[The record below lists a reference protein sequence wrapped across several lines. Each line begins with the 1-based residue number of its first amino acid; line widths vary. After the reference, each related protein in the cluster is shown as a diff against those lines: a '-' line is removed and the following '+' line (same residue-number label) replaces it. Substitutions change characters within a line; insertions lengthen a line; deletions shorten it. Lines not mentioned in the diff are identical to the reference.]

1 MPALV
6 TTDREVTPEAAE
18 DVWSEAAWL
27 PCTLSVDLSLCRFS
41 VRDLLQLEVGAILE
55 TNHVNGSDV
64 RVVVNTQ
71 LVAWAEFDVVAQ
83 RVAVRITE
91 LA

>member
-1 MPALV
+1 
-6 TTDREVTPEAAE
+6 
-18 DVWSEAAWL
+18 
-27 PCTLSVDLSLCRFS
+27 

-55 TNHVNGSDV
+55 TDHVNGSDV

>member
-6 TTDREVTPEAAE
+6 TTVREAKGRGEAPGQ
-18 DVWSEAAWL
+18 AAREH
-27 PCTLSVDLSLCRFS
+27 PRDPHPPHRDHA
-41 VRDLLQLEVGAILE
+41 DLLQLEVGAILE
-55 TNHVNGSDV
+55 TDHVNGSDV

>member
-6 TTDREVTPEAAE
+6 TTDIGVSLFFLAST
-18 DVWSEAAWL
+18 
-27 PCTLSVDLSLCRFS
+27 CTLSVDLSLCRFS